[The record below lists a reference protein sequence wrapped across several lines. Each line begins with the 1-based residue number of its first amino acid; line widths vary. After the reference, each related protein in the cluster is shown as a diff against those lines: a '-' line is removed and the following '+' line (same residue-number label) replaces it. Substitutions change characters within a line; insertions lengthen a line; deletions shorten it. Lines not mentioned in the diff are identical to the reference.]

1 MISTTFVVNG
11 VRTNGDVLA
20 VRAAMYHVPGVGGF
34 STEIEDH
41 ESRIILKHKDD
52 VVLDP
57 AVIDQALR
65 EAGDYSLT

>member
-1 MISTTFVVNG
+1 MISTIFTVNG
-11 VRTNGDVLA
+11 MRTNGDVLA
-20 VRAAMYHVPGVGGF
+20 VRAAMYQVPGVGGF

-41 ESRIILKHKDD
+41 ESRMILKHKDD

-65 EAGDYSLT
+65 EAGGYSVT